1 MGAMPQRGFT
11 LLEVLAVVLLTS
23 LVIGVALDFY
33 VDLSRAS
40 IHAAGQT
47 RGLRRATA
55 IVDRVARDL
64 ESAIL
69 VQKPAET
76 DPLDHPWLFYGEARI
91 SETGADHLKFV
102 TRSHEPRAS
111 AVHESDLAMVA
122 YTVRRGDTGDLELMR
137 WSMPRLA
144 EGLDRSLPRDEAD
157 GAVLLADGLAD
168 FAVTFI
174 DSTGDRSDDWDSS
187 LLRRS
192 SELPVAAEIEVAWID
207 AEDATRVHRV
217 RRRVLLPVRTLDLE
231 ELLDPTSTVS
241 GGSEN
246 REEDEFDKDGTAL
259 AGGETPECLA
269 SPCGNMSVCQ
279 ALGCG
284 AKIGRYT
291 GSIDTF
297 LRDLQKYDVGF
308 CAYKPRIPRSLRWLI
323 NNPACR

>member
-1 MGAMPQRGFT
+1 MPAMRQRGFT
-11 LLEVLAVVLLTS
+11 LLEVLAVVALTS

-33 VDLSRAS
+33 VNLTRAS
-40 IHAAGQT
+40 IHAMEQT

-69 VQKPAET
+69 VQKPPET
-76 DPLDHPWLFYGEARI
+76 DPLEHPWLFYGEARI

-207 AEDATRVHRV
+207 AEDETRIHRV
-217 RRRVLLPVRTLDLE
+217 RRRVLLPVRPLDLE
-231 ELLDPTSTVS
+231 ELLDPTSAVS
-241 GGSEN
+241 GGSEDGELD
-246 REEDEFDKDGTAL
+246 EEGTAL
-259 AGGETPECLA
+259 AGGGATPECLGGA
-269 SPCGNMSVCQ
+269 CGNMSVCQ

-284 AKIGRYT
+284 AKIGRFGASVDAY
-291 GSIDTF
+291 
-297 LRDLQKYDVGF
+297 LRALQELDIAF
-308 CAYKPRIPRSLRWLI
+308 CVSERGIPRSLRWLI
-323 NNPACR
+323 NTPACR